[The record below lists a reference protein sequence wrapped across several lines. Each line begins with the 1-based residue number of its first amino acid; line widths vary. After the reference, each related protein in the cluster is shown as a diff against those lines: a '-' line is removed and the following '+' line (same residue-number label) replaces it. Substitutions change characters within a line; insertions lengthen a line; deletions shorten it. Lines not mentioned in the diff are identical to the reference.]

1 MRCQWLD
8 VWGWANLSVW
18 RDELRVDATGCG
30 SACANRGGGALA
42 CGVRPKWSLP
52 SLVRPPIMRSVM
64 GYHRES
70 VAVAAAPV
78 APTGEQPWQA
88 PAHLVLLVAFRRAP
102 QRSVIDCLAQR
113 GLRTIWIDGLQS
125 LDSVADQVVP
135 DAIVYDAQA
144 DVAPLP
150 LALWQLRRR
159 FSGPLLVI
167 DGSTEE
173 VDEIMALELGAD
185 AHMAHPITP
194 RRLRARL
201 EALLRRHG
209 GAATLQADG
218 PGDAAPDLPS
228 GWRLD
233 PVHNQLLRGEQQ
245 VALTGGQ
252 AHLLRCLAQHAGRVV
267 PRAEL
272 HEQVCAPDSELR
284 ARSVD
289 VYVHRLRQ
297 RLNAAGVRDLTIE
310 AVRGRGFVLRGAA
323 SDSAVAPRARRDG
336 VAAYLNS

>member
-1 MRCQWLD
+1 M
-8 VWGWANLSVW
+8 
-18 RDELRVDATGCG
+18 
-30 SACANRGGGALA
+30 
-42 CGVRPKWSLP
+42 
-52 SLVRPPIMRSVM
+52 MRSVM

-70 VAVAAAPV
+70 LAVAATPAE
-78 APTGEQPWQA
+78 ASGEQPWEA
-88 PAHLVLLVAFRRAP
+88 PAHLVLIVARRRAP
-102 QRSVIDCLAQR
+102 QRSVVDCLAQR
-113 GLRTIWIDGLQS
+113 GLRCIWIDGLQG

-135 DAIVYDAQA
+135 DAIVYDVQA
-144 DVAPLP
+144 DAAPLP
-150 LALWQLRRR
+150 LALAQLRRR
-159 FSGPLLVI
+159 YAGALLVV
-167 DGSTEE
+167 DASQDE

-185 AHMAHPITP
+185 AHMAHPVTP

-209 GAATLQADG
+209 GGATLRAECG
-218 PGDAAPDLPS
+218 GSAPDLPA

-233 PVHNQLLRGEQQ
+233 PVHNQLQRGVQSI
-245 VALTGGQ
+245 ALTGGQ

-297 RLNAAGVRDLTIE
+297 RLTSAGVHDLAIE
-310 AVRGRGFVLRGAA
+310 AVRGRGFVLRGAPA
-323 SDSAVAPRARRDG
+323 SADEPHPARDIAP
-336 VAAYLNS
+336 AYLNS